1 MMFKQDWENKLQ
13 EIMNSDAVFSQIVP
27 MDYTPLT
34 RWQKVKIKLRHLKA
48 YLTRYKI
55 VDTWNDDY

>member
-1 MMFKQDWENKLQ
+1 MNKRDWENKLQ
-13 EIMNSDAVFSQIVP
+13 EIMNSDTIFSKIVP

-34 RWQKVKIKLRHLKA
+34 RWQKVKIKLRHLKGN
-48 YLTRYKI
+48 LTRYQI